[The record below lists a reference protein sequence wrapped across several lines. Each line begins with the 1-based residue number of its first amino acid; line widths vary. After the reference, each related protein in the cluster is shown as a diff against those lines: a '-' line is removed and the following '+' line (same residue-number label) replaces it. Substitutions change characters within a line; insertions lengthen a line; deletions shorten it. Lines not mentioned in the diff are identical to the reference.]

1 MNRTHCIKWS
11 TLTLIGIAV
20 AFALRGHW
28 FGTALAAVCGTSLGL
43 HLYPLIFNRKP

>member
-11 TLTLIGIAV
+11 TLMLLAILLAFTLRNKYLAV
-20 AFALRGHW
+20 AQ
-28 FGTALAAVCGTSLGL
+28 AAVCGTSLGL